1 MLSLASDFWP
11 LFWTILGT
19 GAVLTI
25 ALSLLVATIPLPR
38 RHRPSATVT
47 AHPAARAPGRSDRLA
62 A

>member
-11 LFWTILGT
+11 WFWAILAT
-19 GAVLTI
+19 GAVLTV
-25 ALSLLVATIPLPR
+25 ALSLLVATVPLGR

-47 AHPAARAPGRSDRLA
+47 QHPAAQARARSDRLA